1 MQDKEN
7 CRLDMSDLSN
17 KSREIRLVVNQL
29 TQCRQSIPNPATKKT
44 IDTLI
49 GNLEQMHAQLMV
61 QYPLPQVRAFQNLP
75 APVPAGPALLD
86 DMSLIR
92 DRTEVEQLVNQLAPD
107 LRVALARRY
116 ENQPL
121 PGSRVLQDNVREFVQ
136 NQPLVVNKPRLVEP
150 VIRGL
155 EQALRL

>member
-1 MQDKEN
+1 
-7 CRLDMSDLSN
+7 MSDLSN
-17 KSREIRLVVNQL
+17 KSREIRMVVNQL
-29 TQCRQSIPNPATKKT
+29 TQCRQNIPNPATKKT

-75 APVPAGPALLD
+75 ALVPAAPALLD
-86 DMSLIR
+86 DMSIIR

-116 ENQPL
+116 ENQTL
-121 PGSRVLQDNVREFVQ
+121 PDRRVLQNNVREFVQ